1 MSPDGVRSSGGA
13 RRREWPASWWRATDK
28 QRSRHKRQ
36 SIPSI
41 PGLRRQATRKLFY
54 PDTSRPKV
62 PKEKEAK
69 RKRPVEKWI
78 PKRPHF
84 PTGPT
89 TTTTGTNPSFAH
101 ASQRTRHKGHQGS
114 ITWAMGQ
121 SFVLVLGQEDSPPR
135 HQGHQENVILQ
146 TGQSYCS
153 QFPAGL
159 TTKAQS
165 HY

>member
-54 PDTSRPKV
+54 PDTSRPKL

-101 ASQRTRHKGHQGS
+101 ASQRTRHQGRKGRPL
-114 ITWAMGQ
+114 I
-121 SFVLVLGQEDSPPR
+121 LGALCALM
-135 HQGHQENVILQ
+135 VK
-146 TGQSYCS
+146 
-153 QFPAGL
+153 AL
-159 TTKAQS
+159 TARSNFELRTS
-165 HY
+165 DFELSSSLISC